1 MAIGFGRRRFIAAV
15 GGATVA
21 WPLTAR
27 AQLAARPVIGLLG
40 GVSPA
45 VVARP
50 VAAFLAAL
58 KEAGYVDGQTVAI
71 DYRWADGHYERL
83 PSFAADLVRH
93 PVAVIVALGG
103 DPAALAAKAATSSF
117 PILFIVGSDP
127 VTLGLVNS
135 LNEPGG
141 NATGVNL
148 FISEMEAKR
157 LELLRELV
165 PTATK
170 LGVLL
175 NPKTANAESQQSDV
189 RSASQALG
197 EQIEVIDASNE
208 ADIDAGFASLA
219 QRNIG
224 GLTVAADPFFNNRRE
239 QLIALAARYAIPT
252 VYFFH
257 EFPEFGGLI
266 SYGTSL
272 TDAYRQIGV
281 YTAKILGGSKPSDLP
296 VVQPTK
302 FELVINI
309 KTAKTLGLAVPQSLL
324 VAADDVIE

>member
-1 MAIGFGRRRFIAAV
+1 
-15 GGATVA
+15 
-21 WPLTAR
+21 
-27 AQLAARPVIGLLG
+27 VIGLLG

-71 DYRWADGHYERL
+71 DYRWAEGHYERL
-83 PSFAADLVRH
+83 PFFAADLVRH
-93 PVAVIVALGG
+93 PAAVIVTLGG
-103 DPAALAAKAATSSF
+103 DPAALAAKAATSTV

-127 VTLGLVNS
+127 VKLGLVAS

-148 FISEMEAKR
+148 FITEMEAKR

-170 LGVLL
+170 LGVLV
-175 NPKTANAESQQSDV
+175 NPKTANAESQLRDV

-208 ADIDAGFASLA
+208 TDIDAGFASLA

-224 GLTVAADPFFNNRRE
+224 GLTVSADPFFNNRRE
-239 QLIALAARYAIPT
+239 QLIALAARYAIPA

-257 EFPEFGGLI
+257 EFPEAGGLI

-272 TDAYRQIGV
+272 TDAYRQVGV

-296 VVQPTK
+296 VIQPTK
-302 FELVINI
+302 FELVINL
-309 KTAKTLGLAVPQSLL
+309 KTAKALGLTVPQSLL